1 MTTAALEQELLAAL
15 APRDLL
21 THPFYKA
28 WSAGELV
35 AEDLARYAEQYRFQ
49 VHVLPELLRRA
60 QALTEDPETDAELA
74 ANLDDEEGR
83 TGIAHA
89 ILWEAFGRAVGAAE
103 ESVAL
108 PETRTSASQLAA
120 LVEEDEV
127 TALAALWAY
136 EVQTARVADTKEKG
150 LRRYGINSPAALRF
164 FHLHGELDVHHAHG
178 LLESIERCVSR
189 GASLEAASSAV
200 ERSARAQW
208 KFLDGAER
216 LRQARLG
223 RCTEAVAPTP

>member
-1 MTTAALEQELLAAL
+1 MTTATLEQALQAAL

-21 THPFYKA
+21 THPFYQA
-28 WSAGELV
+28 WSAGELR

-49 VHVLPELLRRA
+49 VHALPGLLRRA
-60 QALTEDPETDAELA
+60 QALTEDAETDAELA
-74 ANLDDEEGR
+74 ANLDDEEGG

-89 ILWEAFGRAVGAAE
+89 ILWEAFGHAVGAAGE
-103 ESVAL
+103 ATPL
-108 PETRTSASQLAA
+108 PETRTSGDELAA
-120 LVEEDEV
+120 LAAEDEV

-150 LRRYGINSPAALRF
+150 LRCYGVDSPAALRF

-178 LLESIERCVSR
+178 LLESIERCIAR
-189 GASLEAASSAV
+189 GASLESAKAAV

-208 KFLDGAER
+208 TFLDGAER
-216 LRQARLG
+216 LRQARI
-223 RCTEAVAPTP
+223 AAA